1 MFHFTKLFLLFIN
14 IYRKTEDGVLYFA
27 DDDNSYDARVF
38 SEVRGTKSVSM
49 LPVGL
54 LRPAA
59 VRWGINVKMFECVEE
74 DSSLL
79 DEILERELSPCE

>member
-1 MFHFTKLFLLFIN
+1 M
-14 IYRKTEDGVLYFA
+14 IYKYFFRKTEDGVLYFA

-59 VRWGINVKMFECVEE
+59 VRWGGINDVF
-74 DSSLL
+74 
-79 DEILERELSPCE
+79 